1 MPRSAK
7 HPAPVSAK
15 RVPKQAAEPKAAPK
29 SKPKSE
35 TKAQAR
41 PDSKPF
47 LRFHHSQALR
57 VKTLKV
63 LLAVEAAE
71 QATEHADALTDLVL
85 ELTDQGLDQ
94 YFLQT
99 LKATQA
105 NFLVQQSAA
114 LGMVGVNKLMG
125 SVIRNIMGRMD
136 DKQLLVVC
144 GSIRQFM
151 A

>member
-1 MPRSAK
+1 MPSPAK
-7 HPAPVSAK
+7 HPAPASAK
-15 RVPKQAAEPKAAPK
+15 RAAKQAAEPKAAPK
-29 SKPKSE
+29 PKSE
-35 TKAQAR
+35 TKAPAK

-71 QATEHADALTDLVL
+71 QATEHADVLTDLVL

-94 YFLQT
+94 YFLQS
-99 LKATQA
+99 LKATKA

-125 SVIRNIMGRMD
+125 TVIRNIISRMD
-136 DKQLLVVC
+136 DKQLRVVC